1 MSPDR
6 FVIRS
11 TKSDVV
17 QASERD
23 SRERGASRSDDK
35 QAPIRIGSI
44 GKASFDVLLGEIGE
58 VGQDFGVAH
67 PGGKHSQDIIHRDS
81 QTTNAGFSASFAW
94 FNRDD

>member
-1 MSPDR
+1 MSSS
-6 FVIRS
+6 V
-11 TKSDVV
+11 K
-17 QASERD
+17 
-23 SRERGASRSDDK
+23 
-35 QAPIRIGSI
+35 
-44 GKASFDVLLGEIGE
+44 IGE